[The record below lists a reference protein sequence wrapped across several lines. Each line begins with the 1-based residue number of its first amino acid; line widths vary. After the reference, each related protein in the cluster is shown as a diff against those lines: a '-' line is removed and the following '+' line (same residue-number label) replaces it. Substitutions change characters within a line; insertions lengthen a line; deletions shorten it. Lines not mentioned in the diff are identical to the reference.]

1 MASRSL
7 GSLTVD
13 LILKMGG
20 FKQGADAA
28 AREIDS
34 AERRITA
41 RTKKIQDSFRSMG
54 RLFAGAFAGLGLAQ
68 VIRATADAERA
79 FAELTNAVRN
89 NGGAVGR
96 TAEELADASQELQS
110 LTTFSDDAIQ
120 SMQAL
125 LLKFSSIR
133 GDEFDRATMATLDL
147 AAALGTDLPAAAK
160 LIGRALED
168 PVAGLSRLARAGII
182 FSAQQKRVIEDLVNT
197 GKSADAQRVILDA
210 LDAKVKGSAAAM
222 RNNFGGALA
231 GLKNAFGDL
240 LEGKDGIPAATEAIN
255 DLTDALSNPE
265 TKRAADSLIGAL
277 ARMGAVAVQGLSAP
291 ISFLDRLGNSFERT
305 QARIEKGLGLDI
317 PPEVEQRLFS
327 TESKI
332 KSITERIAFLQEIDK
347 RQGTG
352 GFNTF
357 NRIEVGLLEKR
368 LAYLREIVKVEAESR
383 PILSGPSNP
392 RGRSQAPSVPSED
405 NLDAID
411 RIVEQTKS
419 AAQKYNEAIN
429 ELKRLQKLSPED
441 ITPEVFATRVK
452 QLKEELNKPVKI
464 GTSDTQREVNSA
476 RESVERFTQQ
486 LIEQRDTLGLTETQ
500 SLRYSITQGEI
511 ARSLDK
517 LGASA
522 GPLREKLIG
531 LADAVGDGQATQQAT
546 QQIDDQIRSL
556 ETQAATLGLTEQQAF
571 AYSVTQGEIAK
582 SLSQMKEGAEAATVR
597 LLELNNQQ
605 AATRAE
611 IERRSE
617 ETSIFESTRTDAE
630 RYILTL
636 EHLQEVFR
644 SSSDQ
649 VTYGRAVADAAA
661 EMVEGR
667 NAAEEYRLTIEEL
680 NKQMAGGLLTQE
692 AYEAAIGRAQE
703 TFAEAG
709 REAGKVFAEEARRN
723 TQDVLADFLTDPFSK
738 GLDGLVEDFGKTFQR
753 IAANAVAARI
763 ADKLF
768 DGFDGW
774 LDKLGG
780 LFGGGGGGGILASIG
795 SFFGFAGGGY
805 TGDGG
810 KYEPAGIVHKGEG
823 VLSQREVR
831 AIGGPSGFQSLRESI
846 NRFGADLIGG
856 LPGYAEGGF
865 VGGMPAGHFG
875 IPSTATLAM
884 AGGPRS
890 EPVNITQNFMLQAP
904 QGSVSRATQ
913 QQVGAEAYRGAVR
926 AAGRTA

>member
-34 AERRITA
+34 AERRISA
-41 RTKKIQDSFRSMG
+41 RTKKIQDSFRNMG

-68 VIRATADAERA
+68 VIRATAEAEQA
-79 FAELTNAVRN
+79 FAALTNAVKN

-96 TAEELADASQELQS
+96 TAEQLAEAATELQS
-110 LTTFSDDAIQ
+110 VTTFSDDAIQ

-133 GDEFDRATMATLDL
+133 GDEFDRATQSTLDL

-168 PVAGLSRLARAGII
+168 PIAGLSRLARAGII
-182 FSAQQKRVIEDLVNT
+182 FSAQQKRVIEGLVNT
-197 GKSADAQRVILDA
+197 GKSAEAQRVILDA

-222 RNNFGGALA
+222 RNNFGGALT

-291 ISFLDRLGNSFERT
+291 IGFLDRLGNSFERT

-332 KSITERIAFLQEIDK
+332 KSITERIAFLQEIDQ

-368 LAYLREIVKVEAESR
+368 LSTLREIAIVEAESR
-383 PILSGPSNP
+383 SRLSGPSNP
-392 RGRSQAPSVPSED
+392 RGRSQVLSAPSEE

-411 RIVEQTKS
+411 KIVEQTKS
-419 AAQKYNEAIN
+419 ATQKYNEAID

-522 GPLREKLIG
+522 EPLREKLLG

-546 QQIDDQIRSL
+546 QQIEDQIRTL
-556 ETQAATLGLTEQQAF
+556 ETQAATFGLTEQQAF

-582 SLSQMKEGAEAATVR
+582 SLSQMKEGAEEATVR

-611 IERRSE
+611 MERRSE
-617 ETSIFESTRTDAE
+617 ETSIFEATRTDAE
-630 RYILTL
+630 KYVASL
-636 EHLQEVFR
+636 ERLNEVFAG
-644 SSSDQ
+644 SSDQ
-649 VTYGRAVADAAA
+649 ETYGRAVADAAGEYIEA
-661 EMVEGR
+661 SS
-667 NAAEEYRLTIEEL
+667 AAEEYRLVLEEL
-680 NKQMAGGLLTQE
+680 SKKLSENPE
-692 AYEAAIGRAQE
+692 ALAAAVERATE
-703 TFAEAG
+703 TLHKSKDEMT
-709 REAGKVFAEEARRN
+709 VFMEQAARN
-723 TQDVLADFLTDPFSK
+723 TQDILANFLENPFK
-738 GLDGLVEDFGKTFQR
+738 DGLKGMLASFGDMLRQM
-753 IAANAVAARI
+753 AAQAVAAQI
-763 ADKLF
+763 ASKIF
-768 DGFDGW
+768 GSAAGGTGTGI
-774 LDKLGG
+774 LGG
-780 LFGGGGGGGILASIG
+780 IG
-795 SFFGFAGGGY
+795 KFFGFAGGGY

-810 KYEPAGIVHKGEG
+810 KYEPAGVVHKGEG
-823 VLSQREVR
+823 VLSQREIR
-831 AIGGPSGFQSLRESI
+831 SIGGPSGFQSLRESI
-846 NRFGADLIGG
+846 NRFGADFLHTLP
-856 LPGYAEGGF
+856 LPGYAEGGM
-865 VGGMPAGHFG
+865 VGAVPSYAGYG
-875 IPSTATLAM
+875 SAAM
-884 AGGPRS
+884 KGVDRTGS
-890 EPVNITQNFMLQAP
+890 MTVTQNFTVSAP
-904 QGSVSRATQ
+904 GGTVSRAT
-913 QQVGAEAYRGAVR
+913 EAQIAAAASRGLT
-926 AAGRTA
+926 TATRRNS

>member
-255 DLTDALSNPE
+255 DLTDALSNPK

-441 ITPEVFATRVK
+441 ITPEVFATRIK
-452 QLKEELNKPVKI
+452 QLKEELNKPVKLARLN
-464 GTSDTQREVNSA
+464 DTQREVNTA

-486 LIEQRDTLGLTETQ
+486 LTEQRDTLGLTETQ
-500 SLRYSITQGEI
+500 SIRYSITQGEI

-522 GPLREKLIG
+522 GPLREKLLG
-531 LADAVGDGQATQQAT
+531 LADAVGDGQVTQQAT
-546 QQIDDQIRSL
+546 QQIEDQIRSL
-556 ETQAATLGLTEQQAF
+556 ETQAETFGLTEQQAF

-582 SLSQMKEGAEAATVR
+582 SLSQMKEGAEEATVR

-611 IERRSE
+611 MDRRSE
-617 ETSIFESTRTDAE
+617 ETSIFEATRTDAE
-630 RYILTL
+630 KYAASL
-636 EHLQEVFR
+636 ERLNEVFAA
-644 SSSDQ
+644 STDQ
-649 VTYGRAVADAAA
+649 ETYGRAVADAAG
-661 EMVEGR
+661 EYIEGA
-667 NAAEEYRLTIEEL
+667 NAAEEYRLVLVEL
-680 NKQMAGGLLTQE
+680 KKQFDGGLIKQE
-692 AYEAAIGRAQE
+692 AYDAAVQRAKE
-703 TFAEAG
+703 TFAKAKDELT
-709 REAGKVFAEEARRN
+709 VFWEEAARN
-723 TQDVLADFLTDPFSK
+723 SQNILANFLEDPFK
-738 GLDGLVEDFGKTFQR
+738 DGLKGMLASFGDMLRQM
-753 IAANAVAARI
+753 AAQAVAAQI
-763 ADKLF
+763 ASKIF
-768 DGFDGW
+768 GAAAGGTGAGI
-774 LDKLGG
+774 LGG
-780 LFGGGGGGGILASIG
+780 IG
-795 SFFGFAGGGY
+795 DFFGFAGGGY

-810 KYEPAGIVHKGEG
+810 KYEPAGVVHKGEG

-831 AIGGPSGFQSLRESI
+831 AIGGRSGFQSLRESI
-846 NRFGADLIGG
+846 NRFGSDFLHTLP

-865 VGGMPAGHFG
+865 VGSTPSYAGYG
-875 IPSTATLAM
+875 SAAM
-884 AGGPRS
+884 KGVDRKGS
-890 EPVNITQNFMLQAP
+890 MTVTQNFTVSAP
-904 QGSVSRATQ
+904 GGTVSRAT
-913 QQVGAEAYRGAVR
+913 EAQIAAAASRGLS
-926 AAGRTA
+926 TATRRNS